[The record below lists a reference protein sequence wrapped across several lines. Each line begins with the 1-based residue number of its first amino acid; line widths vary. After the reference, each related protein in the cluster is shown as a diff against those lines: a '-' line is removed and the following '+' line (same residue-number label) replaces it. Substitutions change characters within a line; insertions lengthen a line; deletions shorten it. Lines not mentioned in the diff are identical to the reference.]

1 MFLKH
6 NILFYNLDQNV
17 FTVDMKTYFYK
28 ILKMISIYVWIE
40 MIFYDNS
47 WQYSYN
53 CPHSSCWASG
63 VYKSYFPWNMPHS
76 QVEAYRYV
84 HSELIRF
91 FILIIDNILWGP
103 TWSYYMYMYLS
114 LHDEAGQLRVLNTER
129 VLFNCQDAWS
139 IIYIF
144 DPHLCKELSVTGTMY
159 AHASSYH
166 SIRVCI
172 VNVLYTCMHTY

>member
-1 MFLKH
+1 MSWIFFLYLWWTCLLWCVFIRAKKKGFFLRFCLWISILYILKKKNSIVLILGYVFLKH

-28 ILKMISIYVWIE
+28 ILKMISIYVLE
-40 MIFYDNS
+40 MIFYNNS

-103 TWSYYMYMYLS
+103 IPGL
-114 LHDEAGQLRVLNTER
+114 
-129 VLFNCQDAWS
+129 
-139 IIYIF
+139 I
-144 DPHLCKELSVTGTMY
+144 
-159 AHASSYH
+159 
-166 SIRVCI
+166 
-172 VNVLYTCMHTY
+172 TCTCT